1 MRGSECRLLSGASL
15 EHLAREMVF
24 PPGVGAVGKCIGTS
38 AAAGHLPAS
47 SARVETV
54 SSVHASFCT
63 NIWRHIRRAN
73 GARYSEFQQQKGGAS
88 EAKYQ
93 PQASS
98 NSSGSA
104 KYQPQSSNAS
114 GASMAHPRYGDDD
127 GEYGDEGGARAAPGQ
142 EAAPPAKAPGH
153 VRTGSGGIAAVAS
166 HRGKGGDGDGYVA
179 IGTYGTPSTTSAARS
194 PPSAAAT

>member
-1 MRGSECRLLSGASL
+1 MACGMSADCSVRRVAPL
-15 EHLAREMVF
+15 EDLAREMIF
-24 PPGVGAVGKCIGTS
+24 LPGDGAVGKCIGTS

-47 SARVETV
+47 SAQVETV
-54 SSVHASFCT
+54 SSVHASSCS
-63 NIWRHIRRAN
+63 NVWRHIRRAN

-104 KYQPQSSNAS
+104 KHQPQSSNAS

-153 VRTGSGGIAAVAS
+153 TRTGSGGIAAVAA
-166 HRGKGGDGDGYVA
+166 HRGKGSDGDGYVA
-179 IGTYGTPSTTSAARS
+179 IGTYGTPSTAAAARS
-194 PPSAAAT
+194 PP